1 MKKWAFP
8 LAALLLFA
16 PPVWAQQDE
25 LAKLRAEVAAQQAAM
40 MRLLARIDALEKT
53 LSEAATKEELEDEAK
68 TQQDSVNSVR
78 ESLARRVNISGYS
91 NFRYVHEEPERP
103 SAFQLDHLGLIF
115 GKQLGRFNFV
125 AELELSNVPH
135 HAEAAEAAEEG
146 GEGEEGEEGE
156 DGEEHVEVAAD
167 ISGEG
172 QVAVENAWMEY
183 NHNQYL
189 SVRLGKQLS
198 PQYWWQHRYPNLTY
212 STTQPIY
219 LRELFPPELI
229 GVMVR
234 GQVARPVGSSEFGV
248 GYSLYASNNN
258 FEGNTQ
264 ADLRN
269 GKAWGGRMQL
279 RFPVSGILRRLDVAA
294 DIYRGKSSLEGEDLV
309 DDDVEGFEG
318 QLEVSRFLLNAEYAR
333 GESNGVRRSG
343 YYVQPAVQLHP
354 DWVSFYRVEQL
365 ESPRLQR
372 AERRHLLG
380 LNYRPFAQVALKG
393 EWYRSLPLNK
403 SFIVS
408 EEERKSFNGFA
419 AAAVFFF

>member
-8 LAALLLFA
+8 LAALLLFGNPA
-16 PPVWAQQDE
+16 WAQQDE

-40 MRLLARIDALEKT
+40 TRLLQRIDALEKK
-53 LSEAATKEELEDEAK
+53 LSETATKEELEDEAK

-78 ESLARRVNISGYS
+78 ETLASKVNISGYS
-91 NFRYVHEEPERP
+91 NFRYVHEEPEAP

-115 GKQLGRFNFV
+115 GKQLGRFNFL
-125 AELELSNVPH
+125 AELELQNVPH
-135 HAEAAEAAEEG
+135 HAEAVIEE

-156 DGEEHVEVAAD
+156 EGHAVETD

-189 SVRLGKQLS
+189 SVRFGKQLS

-234 GQVARPVGSSEFGV
+234 GQVTRPVGSSEFGI
-248 GYSLYASNNN
+248 GYSLYAANNN
-258 FEGNTQ
+258 FEGNSQ

-269 GKAWGGRMQL
+269 GKAWGGRVQV
-279 RFPVSGILRRLDVAA
+279 RFPATGILRKLDVAA
-294 DIYRGKSSLEGEDLV
+294 DIYRGQTGIPGEELE
-309 DDDVEGFEG
+309 DDNVAGFEG
-318 QLEVSRFLLNAEYAR
+318 QLEVSRVLFNAEYAR
-333 GESNGVRRSG
+333 GESAGVTRTG
-343 YYVQPAVQLHP
+343 YYLQPAVQLHP

-380 LNYRPFAQVALKG
+380 LNYRPFAQIALKG
-393 EWYRSLPLNK
+393 EWYRSIPLER
-403 SFIVS
+403 SFIHT
-408 EEERKSFNGFA
+408 EEERPKFNSFA
-419 AAAVFFF
+419 LAAVFFF

>member
-1 MKKWAFP
+1 MKKWACP
-8 LAALLLFA
+8 LVALLLFA
-16 PPVWAQQDE
+16 NPVWAQQDE

-40 MRLLARIDALEKT
+40 TRLLSRIDALEKK
-53 LSEAATKEELEDEAK
+53 LSETVTKEELEDEAK

-78 ESLARRVNISGYS
+78 ETLLGKVNISGYS
-91 NFRYVHEEPERP
+91 NFRYVHEEPEVP

-115 GKQLGRFNFV
+115 GKQLGRFNFL
-125 AELELSNVPH
+125 AELELQNVPH
-135 HAEAAEAAEEG
+135 HAESVEIEEENG
-146 GEGEEGEEGE
+146 EEDEGEEGA
-156 DGEEHVEVAAD
+156 EEHALETD

-212 STTQPIY
+212 STTLPIY

-234 GQVARPVGSSEFGV
+234 GQVSRPVGSSEFGV
-248 GYSLYASNNN
+248 GYSLYAANNN
-258 FEGNTQ
+258 FEGNSQ
-264 ADLRN
+264 ADLQN
-269 GKAWGGRMQL
+269 GKAWGGRVQV
-279 RFPVSGILRRLDVAA
+279 RFPVSGIFRRLDVAA
-294 DIYRGKSSLEGEDLV
+294 DIYRGKSGLEGEELV

-318 QLEVSRFLLNAEYAR
+318 QLEISRLLLNAEYAR
-333 GESNGVRRSG
+333 GESEGVRRTG

-393 EWYRSLPLNK
+393 EWYRSTPLNRE
-403 SFIVS
+403 FIRA

>member
-1 MKKWAFP
+1 MKKWALP
-8 LAALLLFA
+8 LAAFLLFA
-16 PPVWAQQDE
+16 NPVWAQQDE

-40 MRLLARIDALEKT
+40 TRLLSRIDALEKK
-53 LSEAATKEELEDEAK
+53 LSETATKEELEDEAK

-78 ESLARRVNISGYS
+78 ETLAGKVNISGYS
-91 NFRYVHEEPERP
+91 NFRYVHEEPEVP

-115 GKQLGRFNFV
+115 GKQLGRFNFL
-125 AELELSNVPH
+125 AELELQNAPH
-135 HAEAAEAAEEG
+135 HAESVVIEED
-146 GEGEEGEEGE
+146 GEEGEEGA
-156 DGEEHVEVAAD
+156 EEHAAETD

-212 STTQPIY
+212 STTLPIY

-234 GQVARPVGSSEFGV
+234 GQVTRPVGSSEFGV
-248 GYSLYASNNN
+248 GYSLYAANNN
-258 FEGNTQ
+258 FEGNSQ
-264 ADLRN
+264 ADLQN
-269 GKAWGGRMQL
+269 GKAWGGRVQV
-279 RFPVSGILRRLDVAA
+279 RFPVAGIFRRLDVAA
-294 DIYRGKSSLEGEDLV
+294 DIYRGKSRLEGEELV

-318 QLEVSRFLLNAEYAR
+318 QLEISRFLLNAEYAR
-333 GESNGVRRSG
+333 GESDGMRRTG

-354 DWVSFYRVEQL
+354 DWVSFYRLEQL

-393 EWYRSLPLNK
+393 EWYRSMPLDRD
-403 SFIVS
+403 FIHT
-408 EEERKSFNGFA
+408 EEERKAFNSFA
-419 AAAVFFF
+419 LAAVFFF

>member
-8 LAALLLFA
+8 LAALLLSA
-16 PPVWAQQDE
+16 NPVWAQQDE
-25 LAKLRAEVAAQQAAM
+25 LAKLRAEVAAQQASM
-40 MRLLARIDALEKT
+40 TRLLARIDALEKK
-53 LSEAATKEELEDEAK
+53 LSETATKDDLEDEAK

-78 ESLARRVNISGYS
+78 ETLLGKVNISGYS
-91 NFRYVHEEPERP
+91 NFRYVHEEPEVP

-115 GKQLGRFNFV
+115 GKQLGRFNFL
-125 AELELSNVPH
+125 AELELQNVPH
-135 HAEAAEAAEEG
+135 HAEAVSIEEDG
-146 GEGEEGEEGE
+146 HDEEEGEGEEGADDHGLET
-156 DGEEHVEVAAD
+156 D

-212 STTQPIY
+212 STTLPIY

-248 GYSLYASNNN
+248 GYSLYAANNN
-258 FEGNTQ
+258 FEGNSQ
-264 ADLRN
+264 SDLRN
-269 GKAWGGRMQL
+269 GKAYGGRVQV

-294 DIYRGKSSLEGEDLV
+294 DIYRGKSGLEGEELA
-309 DDDVEGFEG
+309 DDDVEGLEG
-318 QLEVSRFLLNAEYAR
+318 QLEISRFLLNAEYAR
-333 GESNGVRRSG
+333 GESEGVRRTG
-343 YYVQPAVQLHP
+343 FYVQPAVQLHP

-393 EWYRSLPLNK
+393 EWYRSMPLNRE
-403 SFIVS
+403 FIHA
-408 EEERKSFNGFA
+408 EQERRSFNGFA

>member
-1 MKKWAFP
+1 MKKWAVP
-8 LAALLLFA
+8 LAAVLLYA
-16 PPVWAQQDE
+16 NPVWAQQDE

-40 MRLLARIDALEKT
+40 TRLLSRIDALERK
-53 LSEAATKEELEDEAK
+53 LSETATKEELEDEAK

-78 ESLARRVNISGYS
+78 ETLLGKVNISGYS
-91 NFRYVHEEPERP
+91 NFRYVHEEPEVP

-115 GKQLGRFNFV
+115 GKQLGRFNFL

-135 HAEAAEAAEEG
+135 HAESVVIEE
-146 GEGEEGEEGE
+146 EGEEGEEGE
-156 DGEEHVEVAAD
+156 EEHADEAD

-189 SVRLGKQLS
+189 SVRVGKQLS

-212 STTQPIY
+212 STTLPIY

-234 GQVARPVGSSEFGV
+234 GQVTRPVGSSEFGV
-248 GYSLYASNNN
+248 GYSLYAANNN
-258 FEGNTQ
+258 FEGNSQ
-264 ADLRN
+264 SDLQN
-269 GKAWGGRMQL
+269 GKAWGGRVQV
-279 RFPVSGILRRLDVAA
+279 RFPVSGIFRRLDVAA
-294 DIYRGKSSLEGEDLV
+294 DIYRGKSGLEGEALV
-309 DDDVEGFEG
+309 DDDVQGFEG
-318 QLEVSRFLLNAEYAR
+318 QLEISRFLLNGEYAR
-333 GESNGVRRSG
+333 GESDGVKRSG
-343 YYVQPAVQLHP
+343 YYLQPAVQLHP

-393 EWYRSLPLNK
+393 EWYRSIPLNRE
-403 SFIVS
+403 FIHA